1 MSRNSKQEKQ
11 SLFKLGTYLQDL
23 IDLKQGVNYQETIQ
37 EIDSKKK
44 LFGANAWML
53 MCSIM
58 IASIG
63 LNINSQAVIIGAML
77 ISPLMSPI
85 LGIGLGI
92 AINDRD
98 ELMESLKH
106 FSISIIIAL
115 ITSTLFF
122 VISPLDEFTEQI
134 AARTEPTILDA
145 GIGIFGGVAGI
156 ISIARKDISTTLPGV
171 AIATALMPPLC
182 VCGFGIANGNP
193 SVAAYS
199 FYLFLLNSFFVAFA
213 TYLILRYMDFP
224 LKQYRDEKEKKT
236 NVRIV
241 LVLTL
246 ALIIPSLI
254 VFRTVWLDTNLN
266 KDITEIIDEALMEN
280 KIYLDDWQL
289 DDDDRGGQIL
299 YLKVYGDKIQKENQ
313 VAFENAL
320 IRKKRKNIKLEF
332 VPTTEIDLSKIR
344 EMETELGNLRES
356 SREFDKL
363 VEEVEDQKRL
373 IEDMTK
379 FNSLDS
385 IDLIEVKKEL
395 LIVFDDVKDINIG
408 LSKYVRHDSIEE
420 QFPIVG
426 IEWKSKTRQQRATLE
441 KMSEFLVER
450 LDIDTIQLYA
460 N

>member
-1 MSRNSKQEKQ
+1 MSMNPKPTEEQNSQ
-11 SLFKLGTYLQDL
+11 FNFGAYLHDL
-23 IDLKQGVNYQETIQ
+23 IDLKHGVNYEETIQ
-37 EIDSKKK
+37 EIDDKKK
-44 LFGANAWML
+44 LIGANAWML

-85 LGIGLGI
+85 LGIGLGV
-92 AINDRD
+92 AINDRN

-106 FSISIIIAL
+106 FGIAILIAL

-122 VISPLDEFTEQI
+122 ILSPLDEFTEQI
-134 AARTEPTILDA
+134 AARTEPTILDV

-182 VCGFGIANGNP
+182 VCGYGIANGNP

-224 LKQYRDEKEKKT
+224 LKEYRDEKEKKT
-236 NVRIV
+236 NLRIV
-241 LVLTL
+241 LVLTM

-254 VFRTVWLDTNLN
+254 VFRKVWLDTNLN

-289 DDDDRGGQIL
+289 EPDEGGGQTL
-299 YLKVYGDKIQKENQ
+299 YLKVYGDKIQKENLA
-313 VAFENAL
+313 AFENAL
-320 IRKKRKNIKLEF
+320 IRKRRKNIKLEF
-332 VPTTEIDLSKIR
+332 VPTTEIDLNKIK

-356 SREFDKL
+356 SKEFGKL
-363 VEEVEDQKRL
+363 LEEVEDQKRV
-373 IEDMTK
+373 IED
-379 FNSLDS
+379 FSR
-385 IDLIEVKKEL
+385 DLIEVKKEI
-395 LIVFDDVKDINIG
+395 LIVFEDISDINIG
-408 LSKYVRHDSIEE
+408 MSSFIDQDSLE
-420 QFPIVG
+420 QKFPIVG
-426 IEWKSKTRQQRATLE
+426 IEWKDGVNTQQTSLT
-441 KMSEFLVER
+441 KMRKFLYER
-450 LDIDTIQLYA
+450 LEVDTLQLYV